1 VNWVLLADGEIRDKE
16 GRDSLAEVYA
26 NDVAW
31 DSLPCAA
38 LAQMPDYIVANGLV
52 YSPIDTWAV
61 VSAPSLLSVDYRSAD
76 ICTRV
81 AIDMSVHDWTSDMM
95 SKTAAEA
102 GEDCARGVRA
112 SLYFVR

>member
-1 VNWVLLADGEIRDKE
+1 VSWVLLADVEIKDKE
-16 GRDSLAEVYA
+16 GRDLLAEVYA

-31 DSLPCAA
+31 DSLPYAA
-38 LAQMPDYIVANGLV
+38 SAEMPGYIVANGLV

-61 VSAPSLLSVDYRSAD
+61 VLVPSLLSVDYHLAD
-76 ICTRV
+76 ICMRV

-95 SKTAAEA
+95 NKTAAEA

-112 SLYFVR
+112 SLYFVH